1 MAYRL
6 AIFDFDG
13 TLADSFT
20 FFVSVFNQLAD
31 QHHFKKIDQE
41 KALLSRGHHP
51 RKMMSKVGLPIWK
64 LPFVAK
70 DFIALM
76 QDNIDTIKPFDGVHA
91 LLSEMVKDGITIA
104 IVSSNSYANIS
115 TVLGS
120 DSVKLISHFEC
131 GMSIFG
137 KSSRIKKVLNKY
149 GIQNQDTI
157 FIGDQISDIEASKKA
172 EVAFGAVAWGY
183 GTMDSLR
190 SHSPTEEF
198 NCMQDILKVS
208 RPLLHPI

>member
-41 KALLSRGHHP
+41 KALFSRGYHP

-64 LPFVAK
+64 LPFVTK

-76 QDNIDTIKPFDGVHA
+76 QDNIDAIKPFDGVHA

-120 DSVKLISHFEC
+120 DSVKLINHFEC

-172 EVAFGAVAWGY
+172 KVAFGAVAWGY

-190 SHSPTEEF
+190 SRSPTEEF

-208 RPLLHPI
+208 RPLLHHI